1 MIQEVVKTLSSGQN
15 KELTVDFCTEHIFHN
30 YRGKQFFNVVKKLRS
45 VSRVALFKPDH
56 HRLCSYL
63 LCIHSVENDFKR
75 EQSVSKVLSWEL
87 SEVHNRIYFQN
98 YCIGRQLSLL
108 MARCEASGNMTITH
122 CGLGAVLLFFLE
134 YPLFVAM
141 GHMRLIQTRNVT
153 PHRMRVREWR
163 SLSYFSTSSKM

>member
-1 MIQEVVKTLSSGQN
+1 MLCSVRNNLLLFRDNNVIQEVVKTLSSGQN

-98 YCIGRQLSLL
+98 YCIGKQLSLL
-108 MARCEASGNMTITH
+108 MARCEASGNVTITH

-134 YPLFVAM
+134 YP
-141 GHMRLIQTRNVT
+141 
-153 PHRMRVREWR
+153 
-163 SLSYFSTSSKM
+163 